1 MIVLRM
7 AGKILL
13 LPVWLLLAT
22 AHLLVKIAVEIYCI
36 GKGIINLILGFMLI
50 GTLLWYR
57 QWERFALLA
66 VAGGILL
73 FFLWLIINLVS
84 KEYSK
89 CIEKYLSD
97 KDKYITV
104 TFCEQSGDKLVTKGT
119 YAKMARGE
127 MVRYMAEKEIE
138 NPADVQTFDR
148 LGYNFRRDLS
158 SEIEYVFERKIME

>member
-66 VAGGILL
+66 VAGGSLAVLSVDWSVYGSYTGISTTQN
-73 FFLWLIINLVS
+73 WKMDYTDIKKVS
-84 KEYSK
+84 
-89 CIEKYLSD
+89 
-97 KDKYITV
+97 
-104 TFCEQSGDKLVTKGT
+104 
-119 YAKMARGE
+119 AR
-127 MVRYMAEKEIE
+127 
-138 NPADVQTFDR
+138 T
-148 LGYNFRRDLS
+148 
-158 SEIEYVFERKIME
+158 

>member
-13 LPVWLLLAT
+13 LPVWLLLVT

-36 GKGIINLILGFMLI
+36 GKGIVNLILGFMLI

-73 FFLWLIINLVS
+73 FFLWLGVFMEVILESAQHKIGKWIIQ
-84 KEYSK
+84 
-89 CIEKYLSD
+89 I
-97 KDKYITV
+97 
-104 TFCEQSGDKLVTKGT
+104 
-119 YAKMARGE
+119 
-127 MVRYMAEKEIE
+127 
-138 NPADVQTFDR
+138 
-148 LGYNFRRDLS
+148 
-158 SEIEYVFERKIME
+158 

>member
-22 AHLLVKIAVEIYCI
+22 AHLLVKIVVEIYCI
-36 GKGIINLILGFMLI
+36 GKGIVNLILGFMLI

-73 FFLWLIINLVS
+73 FFLWLGVFMEVILESDNTKLENGLYRYKESICQNINGNP
-84 KEYSK
+84 
-89 CIEKYLSD
+89 D
-97 KDKYITV
+97 H
-104 TFCEQSGDKLVTKGT
+104 SGNT
-119 YAKMARGE
+119 
-127 MVRYMAEKEIE
+127 
-138 NPADVQTFDR
+138 
-148 LGYNFRRDLS
+148 LGYIF
-158 SEIEYVFERKIME
+158 SESFQHNSCLLP

>member
-36 GKGIINLILGFMLI
+36 GKGLIILGFMLI

-66 VAGGILL
+66 VASGILL
-73 FFLWLIINLVS
+73 FFLWIGVFMEVILESAQHKIGELII
-84 KEYSK
+84 K
-89 CIEKYLSD
+89 
-97 KDKYITV
+97 
-104 TFCEQSGDKLVTKGT
+104 
-119 YAKMARGE
+119 
-127 MVRYMAEKEIE
+127 
-138 NPADVQTFDR
+138 
-148 LGYNFRRDLS
+148 
-158 SEIEYVFERKIME
+158 

>member
-36 GKGIINLILGFMLI
+36 GKGLI

-66 VAGGILL
+66 VASGILL
-73 FFLWLIINLVS
+73 FFLWIGVFMEVILESAQHKIGKWII
-84 KEYSK
+84 K
-89 CIEKYLSD
+89 
-97 KDKYITV
+97 
-104 TFCEQSGDKLVTKGT
+104 
-119 YAKMARGE
+119 
-127 MVRYMAEKEIE
+127 
-138 NPADVQTFDR
+138 
-148 LGYNFRRDLS
+148 
-158 SEIEYVFERKIME
+158 

>member
-1 MIVLRM
+1 MIILRM

-36 GKGIINLILGFMLI
+36 GKGLINLILGFMLI

-73 FFLWLIINLVS
+73 FFLWLGVFMEVILESDNTKLENGLYRYKESICQNINGNP
-84 KEYSK
+84 
-89 CIEKYLSD
+89 D
-97 KDKYITV
+97 H
-104 TFCEQSGDKLVTKGT
+104 SGNT
-119 YAKMARGE
+119 
-127 MVRYMAEKEIE
+127 
-138 NPADVQTFDR
+138 
-148 LGYNFRRDLS
+148 LGYIF
-158 SEIEYVFERKIME
+158 SESFQHNSCLLP